1 MKWLAVT
8 TQSRTLHG
16 QRDNLHNYK
25 NLQPPQRHWLD
36 SVRKT
41 SRHSTAMPT
50 QPRQTPRLTL
60 LDSTFWEVLPANY
73 GKIKYRWIKIATLHD
88 EAKSDLLPS
97 DRAGAV
103 NSLKAELEILE
114 KDIDEY
120 RNIVRGIDITD
131 VAEMYVV
138 AGKARPRA
146 LQVAKEDFEN
156 VEGSL
161 MAVKN
166 RMREIR
172 AELVY
177 GFEKQE

>member
-1 MKWLAVT
+1 
-8 TQSRTLHG
+8 
-16 QRDNLHNYK
+16 
-25 NLQPPQRHWLD
+25 
-36 SVRKT
+36 
-41 SRHSTAMPT
+41 MPT
-50 QPRQTPRLTL
+50 KSYQTPRLTL

-73 GKIKYRWIKIATLHD
+73 DKIKQRWIKIATQHD
-88 EAKSDLLPS
+88 EAKSDLLSS
-97 DRAGAV
+97 DRSGAV
-103 NSLKAELEILE
+103 NSLKAELQMLE

-120 RNIVRGIDITD
+120 RSIVRGVDITD

-156 VEGSL
+156 VEGNLKAIES
-161 MAVKN
+161 
-166 RMREIR
+166 RMQEIR

>member
-1 MKWLAVT
+1 
-8 TQSRTLHG
+8 
-16 QRDNLHNYK
+16 
-25 NLQPPQRHWLD
+25 
-36 SVRKT
+36 
-41 SRHSTAMPT
+41 MPT
-50 QPRQTPRLTL
+50 KSYQTPRLTL

-73 GKIKYRWIKIATLHD
+73 DKIKQRWIKIATLHD
-88 EAKSDLLPS
+88 GVKSDLLPS

-103 NSLKAELEILE
+103 NSLKAELEMLE

-120 RNIVRGIDITD
+120 RSIVRGVDITD

-146 LQVAKEDFEN
+146 LHVAKEDFEN

-161 MAVKN
+161 KAIES
-166 RMREIR
+166 RMQEIR

>member
-1 MKWLAVT
+1 MA
-8 TQSRTLHG
+8 G
-16 QRDNLHNYK
+16 RDNAITSHAHFTRQHQDYK
-25 NLQPPQRHWLD
+25 HARPPQCGWQS
-36 SVRKT
+36 SVREPRT
-41 SRHSTAMPT
+41 PSAMPT
-50 QPRQTPRLTL
+50 QSHQTPRLTL

-73 GKIKYRWIKIATLHD
+73 DKIKQRWIKIATLHD

-103 NSLKAELEILE
+103 NSLKAELEMLE

-120 RNIVRGIDITD
+120 RNIVRGIDITI
-131 VAEMYVV
+131 VAEIYVV
-138 AGKARPRA
+138 GGKARPRA

-161 MAVKN
+161 KAVEN
-166 RMREIR
+166 RMQEVR